1 MISGPELLSREAEA
15 RRLGSGI
22 TPEAITGEWW
32 LQQLWSREGQ
42 EQAAAASLLRSLSAC
57 LAITPVPVADGSAGL
72 ELRNLELRNSVRL
85 GLLELRFTGPGRL
98 SGRRPLLRFH
108 FERMQLLWAG
118 KPFWQAS
125 LPPPSAA
132 KEPFFA
138 LIATQPGNGAERAR
152 QHSEGEAGGWLAARG
167 RGGGLALWTLRPA

>member
-15 RRLGSGI
+15 RRVGSGI
-22 TPEAITGEWW
+22 TPEAIAGEWW
-32 LQQLWSREGQ
+32 LQQLWSRQGQ
-42 EQAAAASLLRSLSAC
+42 EQAAAAALLRSLSAC
-57 LAITPVPVADGSAGL
+57 LAITVVPAAPGSVVL
-72 ELRNLELRNSVRL
+72 ELRNTVRL
-85 GLLELRFTGPGRL
+85 GLMELRFTGPGRL

-125 LPPPSAA
+125 LPTPSPA

-138 LIATQPGNGAERAR
+138 LIATQWENGGEMACEQAEGP
-152 QHSEGEAGGWLAARG
+152 SGGWLGARG